1 MSNWKKIY
9 AMLIVEKIP
18 FKFYDKEG
26 VDTFE
31 IELGTLEIQC
41 PKDGSFIV
49 DGNEMSA
56 EEIGLLFKGEM

>member
-18 FKFYDKEG
+18 FKFYKKEE

-41 PKDGSFIV
+41 PNNGSFIV

-56 EEIGLLFKGEM
+56 EDIRVLFKGE

>member
-1 MSNWKKIY
+1 
-9 AMLIVEKIP
+9 MLIVEKIP

-56 EEIGLLFKGEM
+56 EEIKVLFKGE